1 MKRITERTLRR
12 IIREEIQQLTE
23 STIKQNWGII
33 KKTIDSK
40 GFIDKGQVHWTA
52 DFYDHMWRKNVK
64 TASGVE
70 GVVIIH
76 LIPIYSKTS
85 ALGEQTEFEMW
96 MTYWPYQFQTVVKI
110 LKKLGIKGRLG
121 PLTNIA
127 LNKKIDL
134 LDGSGEGIV
143 KLSTKKFSLSPDE
156 IKQAITQFIDRGLS
170 KIPN

>member
-1 MKRITERTLRR
+1 MKLRERTLRR
-12 IIREEIQQLTE
+12 LIREEIQQLTE
-23 STIKQNWGII
+23 STIKQNWNII

-40 GFIDKGQVHWTA
+40 GFTDKGQVHWSS

-143 KLSTKKFSLSPDE
+143 KLSTKKFSLSPDK
-156 IKQAITQFIDRGLS
+156 IKQAITQFIDKGLS